1 MTGSSPRPRPA
12 CGPQDAPHL
21 TCMTPGRRWSWRW
34 CSWPGAPAAC
44 FSTTGRR
51 RTAGGTLCRWHCMT
65 TTWSSVMTWAKGQPS
80 SGVRV
85 WVDGGQGWG
94 HAEASFTRWVAGG
107 GTHGAPSCPRNKEPV
122 ALGTWTTVS
131 LERNG
136 RKGAMRVGDGPR
148 VLGESPVSVPGPWA
162 PLLLLRGVAASP
174 HNRLSPK
181 SFLSVCPVPLSV
193 SSAPTALWPC
203 SATPTPLFGCQKSR
217 KVPVSLLILLIRL
230 LPPPALE

>member
-1 MTGSSPRPRPA
+1 MTGSSPHPRPA
-12 CGPQDAPHL
+12 LGPQDAPHL

-94 HAEASFTRWVAGG
+94 HTEASFTCWVAGG

-122 ALGTWTTVS
+122 ALGTWTSVS

-148 VLGESPVSVPGPWA
+148 VLGESPVSVPGSWA
-162 PLLLLRGVAASP
+162 SLLLLRGVAASP
-174 HNRLSPK
+174 HTGSHRNLFSPSVLCLCLSPLPPL
-181 SFLSVCPVPLSV
+181 LSGL
-193 SSAPTALWPC
+193 ALQPPPRCLDVRNPERYRFPC
-203 SATPTPLFGCQKSR
+203 SSCSSVFCHRRP
-217 KVPVSLLILLIRL
+217 
-230 LPPPALE
+230 